1 MLKEFT
7 NHSLFTL
14 NETAQEIDD
23 LSHDVRSWSAYVAYL
38 LESLEFF
45 AMANDPNHPEDFEL
59 MLRTLQSEINS
70 RLRNGKW
77 GITIDR

>member
-1 MLKEFT
+1 MLREIT

-23 LSHDVRSWSAYVAYL
+23 LSHDVLSWSSYLTYV

-45 AMANDPNHPEDFEL
+45 AMANDPNHPEEYEL
-59 MLRTLQSEINS
+59 MLRQLYKEIGN
-70 RLRNGKW
+70 RLKEGKW
-77 GITIDR
+77 GITQDR

>member
-1 MLKEFT
+1 MLREIT

-23 LSHDVRSWSAYVAYL
+23 LSHDVLSWSSYLTYV

-45 AMANDPNHPEDFEL
+45 AMANDPNHPEEYEL
-59 MLRTLQSEINS
+59 MLRQLHKEIGN
-70 RLRNGKW
+70 RLKEGKW
-77 GITIDR
+77 GITQDR